1 MFTIIGGDGE
11 EYGPAS
17 VTQVRAWVAAGRA
30 NLRTKARAI
39 GSEEWRELGDFPE
52 FGGPGEVPP
61 MLPPRLPTSGTR
73 PGASVAAT
81 NITSAP
87 IDPGTRTG
95 AALINAG
102 IYFVCM
108 MPGSLMMT
116 RKLMAENPELAKGG
130 FPRLEDIDLT
140 GFRDAVIWAW
150 AGLLAAMFVQALL
163 IGFRGQNIG
172 KMLVGARV
180 VRIADDGPV
189 GFYRGAVLRFML
201 PVMFMMMLNILFP
214 LGLLFVAVDYGFM
227 FRADGRCLHDLI
239 AGTKVVRA

>member
-1 MFTIIGGDGE
+1 MFTIIGGDE
-11 EYGPAS
+11 KEYGPAS
-17 VTQVRAWVAAGRA
+17 VAQVRAWVAAGRA
-30 NLRTKARAI
+30 NLRTKARAT
-39 GSEEWRELGDFPE
+39 GSEEWRALGDFPE

-61 MLPPRLPTSGTR
+61 LLPPRIPTAHAA
-73 PGASVAAT
+73 GASATAT
-81 NITSAP
+81 NSASVP
-87 IDPGTRTG
+87 IDRGTRTG

-102 IYFVCM
+102 IYFACL
-108 MPGSLMMT
+108 MPGSLMMS
-116 RKLMAENPELAKGG
+116 RKLMEENPELAKGG

-180 VRIADDGPV
+180 VRAADDGPV
-189 GFYRGAVLRFML
+189 GFFRGAILRFMV
-201 PVMFMMMLNILFP
+201 PVMIMMVLNILFP
-214 LGLLFVAVDYGFM
+214 LGLLFVAVDYAFM
-227 FRADGRCLHDLI
+227 FRADGRCLHDLM